1 MKVALLT
8 LCLSLMNPGAAF
20 ARQRVSLPPTRPL
33 TLDCVVKAARANDVP
48 LAALLG
54 ILAVEGGNVGE
65 ALRNDNGTFDL
76 GPFQLNTC
84 NLTLLEA
91 QGFAPESILRD
102 GCVNA
107 HAAARLLRREFER
120 TGTIW
125 GAVGAYHSRTPA
137 KRDTYIRKVR
147 TQLVRMSGKGLALP
161 EGSGQ

>member
-1 MKVALLT
+1 MKIALLA
-8 LCLSLMNPGAAF
+8 LCICLMNPGAAF
-20 ARQRVSLPPTRPL
+20 ARQRVTLPPTRSL
-33 TLDCVVKAARANDVP
+33 TLDCVVEAARANDVP

-54 ILAVEGGNVGE
+54 ILAVEGGKVGE
-65 ALRNDNGTFDL
+65 ALRNSNGTFDL

-84 NLTLLEA
+84 NLTLLET

-107 HAAARLLRREFER
+107 HAAAKILRLEVER
-120 TGTIW
+120 AGNIW

-137 KRDTYIRKVR
+137 KRDGYIRKVR